1 MLMNFKKHSKFKKMY
16 KNIIFYL
23 ESCYSGSMFNNIYP
37 DLNVYS
43 ITAASP
49 NEYSLATYCYPQDFV
64 KGEEMHTYLSNEFTS
79 NWLDDSDS
87 RILSEE
93 NNNNLMNNLNNEYSS
108 HDQFVYVK
116 D

>member
-23 ESCYSGSMFNNIYP
+23 ESCYSGSMFNNINP

-49 NEYSLATYCYPQDFV
+49 NE
-64 KGEEMHTYLSNEFTS
+64 
-79 NWLDDSDS
+79 
-87 RILSEE
+87 
-93 NNNNLMNNLNNEYSS
+93 
-108 HDQFVYVK
+108 
-116 D
+116 

>member
-1 MLMNFKKHSKFKKMY
+1 
-16 KNIIFYL
+16 
-23 ESCYSGSMFNNIYP
+23 
-37 DLNVYS
+37 
-43 ITAASP
+43 
-49 NEYSLATYCYPQDFV
+49 
-64 KGEEMHTYLSNEFTS
+64 MHTYLSNEFTS